1 MDIRDMKVTYTP
13 GSGYTGYVPGCKVT
27 MRWGDEFIA
36 QMKERAAQKA
46 ADPAAEV
53 EAAAPRKKLTDSDLA
68 ELAEKYDPSKMTQE
82 EYDSL
87 LEDLIDMGV
96 LKKDEVGQLGYHG
109 CVVVG
114 SLAEGGFGFGVGCY
128 QIDGQSAVRDSLSL
142 CCMGLSDTDG
152 DALAYAKLMGL
163 WKPVSGSAGFLAF
176 AEKGRDSFTA
186 LADALEAIEAR
197 RKD

>member
-27 MRWGDEFIA
+27 VRWGDEFIA
-36 QMKERAAQKA
+36 QMKEQAAQKA
-46 ADPAAEV
+46 ADPAAKA

-82 EYDSL
+82 EYDAL
-87 LEDLIDMGV
+87 LDDLVDKGV

-128 QIDGQSAVRDSLSL
+128 QIDGKDLTRDPFGL
-142 CCMGLSDTDG
+142 CVGLSDTNG
-152 DALAYAKLMGL
+152 DALSYAKLMSL
-163 WKPVSGSAGFLAF
+163 WKPASGSAGFLAF
-176 AEKGRDSFTA
+176 AEKGQDSFTA
-186 LADALEAIEAR
+186 LADALDAIESR